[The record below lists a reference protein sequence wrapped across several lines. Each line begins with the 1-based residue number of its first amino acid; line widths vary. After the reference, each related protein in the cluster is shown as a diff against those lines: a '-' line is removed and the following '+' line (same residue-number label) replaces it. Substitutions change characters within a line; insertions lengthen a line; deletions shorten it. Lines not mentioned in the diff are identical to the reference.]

1 MSILLE
7 GTWISHPHPT
17 DGLCD
22 VLPGKANLSQKFRFI
37 PEKDCLHPFFS
48 LAFVLSIKKVS
59 LFSSPLKGKTMSP
72 LSSEALLQAGC
83 LLQTRCH
90 GKRWLCGAKPVS
102 LRSPGS
108 EMQWS

>member
-22 VLPGKANLSQKFRFI
+22 VFPGKANLSQKFQFI

-48 LAFVLSIKKVS
+48 LAFVLSIKNVS

-72 LSSEALLQAGC
+72 LSSEAYY
-83 LLQTRCH
+83 
-90 GKRWLCGAKPVS
+90 KPVASSRHGVMGSAGFVVQS
-102 LRSPGS
+102 LCL
-108 EMQWS
+108 